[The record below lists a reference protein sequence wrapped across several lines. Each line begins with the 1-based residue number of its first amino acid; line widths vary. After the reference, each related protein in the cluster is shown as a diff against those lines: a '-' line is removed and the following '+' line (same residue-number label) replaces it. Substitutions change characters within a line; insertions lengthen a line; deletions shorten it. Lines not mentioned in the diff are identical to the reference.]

1 MTNWKSSKNVFRTL
15 RNSIIASKLFEILT
29 ISDTRKDFPNYSNE
43 FKAINYNQ
51 PRPMLVSFSLLRCVC
66 LLRKIIFYFSDKFS

>member
-1 MTNWKSSKNVFRTL
+1 MTNWKSSKNVFLAL

-51 PRPMLVSFSLLRCVC
+51 PRPR
-66 LLRKIIFYFSDKFS
+66 